1 MRWASNVLVRT
12 TSTVRYGLL
21 GFPIG
26 SELGS
31 PRDLKGFG
39 ICLRQREPCIHQGL
53 VGHPF
58 VRFCEGA

>member
-1 MRWASNVLVRT
+1 M

-21 GFPIG
+21 GLPIG

-31 PRDLKGFG
+31 PRDWKGFG
-39 ICLRQREPCIHQGL
+39 ICLHQREPYIHQGL